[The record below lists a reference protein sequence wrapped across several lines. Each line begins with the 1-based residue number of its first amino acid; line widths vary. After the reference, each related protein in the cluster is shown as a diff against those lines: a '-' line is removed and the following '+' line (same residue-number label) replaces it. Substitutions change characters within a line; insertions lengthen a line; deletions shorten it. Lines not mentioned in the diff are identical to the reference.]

1 MPGMRDVAKAAGVS
15 LSTVSAVL
23 SDSGKYVSEE
33 IRSRVLETA
42 GELGYQLPERQ
53 KKRDKIIAVVL
64 PNIASTFFSNLLN
77 GIEDTVAEEGY
88 VLVVGNS
95 DFDFNK
101 EKRFI
106 KTIRK
111 QALCGILID
120 TVCPAT
126 EEKEYF
132 SFIKQTFLERRIPV
146 VTLERKL

>member
-77 GIEDTVAEEGY
+77 GIEDTVAEEGTQISI
-88 VLVVGNS
+88 L
-95 DFDFNK
+95 
-101 EKRFI
+101 
-106 KTIRK
+106 IRK
-111 QALCGILID
+111 KGSSKRSGSRRCAEFLLILSARLQKKRNIL
-120 TVCPAT
+120 V
-126 EEKEYF
+126 
-132 SFIKQTFLERRIPV
+132 L
-146 VTLERKL
+146 